1 MCHRGDRPGLGG
13 GPGRAGL
20 HTEVVIEAALV
31 AGGVLE
37 SATWV
42 AGSLLARRREP
53 LAPQVMSVWPALRL
67 PAVVAGER
75 MAQAGRALAGALLA
89 EADQQLLA
97 GLLDRLAPGD
107 TAEVVLSAAG
117 EALSLPVELI
127 RLRAGAGGEVPPLGL
142 MPGVSV
148 SQIGRAHG

>member
-1 MCHRGDRPGLGG
+1 M
-13 GPGRAGL
+13 PGRAGL

-31 AGGVLE
+31 PGGVLE

-42 AGSLLARRREP
+42 AGSLLGRRREP
-53 LAPQVMSVWPALRL
+53 LPVQVTSVWAALRL

-75 MAQAGRALAGALLA
+75 MAQAGRALAGVLLA

-107 TAEVVLSAAG
+107 TAEVVLSVSG
-117 EALSLPVELI
+117 DALSLPAELI
-127 RLRAGAGGEVPPLGL
+127 RLRTGAGGEVPPAGADARGERVAP
-142 MPGVSV
+142 PG
-148 SQIGRAHG
+148 GTRP